1 MISPLAADALAG
13 RAALVTGGAR
23 GIGAAIVAAL
33 RAAGAEVALTSRDLA
48 TAEAAA
54 RQAGA
59 LGLACEI
66 TSADSVAAAVAASRR
81 ALGRLDILVNNA
93 GVAARPAPI
102 EDTSEAE
109 WDRVLA
115 TDLKGPFLACRAVV
129 PGMKAAGW
137 GRIVNIGSTATR
149 QTVGRVLPYVA
160 AKGGLAALTRM
171 LALELAP
178 SGITANCVHPGPTR
192 TEMWDANVTPEQKAR
207 TVANIPLGRIGEA
220 EEIAALVAYLC
231 TPAAGFVTAENLYAG
246 GGWPGRVPG

>member
-1 MISPLAADALAG
+1 MTTRLANKI
-13 RAALVTGGAR
+13 ALVTGAAR
-23 GIGAAIVAAL
+23 GIGEAIAAAFVREGAGVWITDIDEDGARQVAGRL
-33 RAAGAEVALTSRDLA
+33 EQPHAGLDVRREDDWRRVVDQVLA
-48 TAEAAA
+48 TE
-54 RQAGA
+54 
-59 LGLACEI
+59 
-66 TSADSVAAAVAASRR
+66 
-81 ALGRLDILVNNA
+81 GRLDILVNNA